1 MRCHTVN
8 TLGPH
13 GAQVPAEILEK
24 SWRNPRDKTS
34 HGLIYRRVSP
44 ILLPPVNDRYSRPKF
59 LRFSVTLFLGE
70 FPLLRARVEWA
81 RMMERVA
88 VSVLRNENLTKVWL
102 TMFYLHLLLLLFH
115 RSMLIVLCEY
125 IDVAGNHDTIMWKL
139 FGRKCFTTILNIC
152 IMILMI
158 LINLYFY
165 IIEKLLFDL
174 YFLAVWMIYF
184 NFLTSQSFINRSH
197 MNEEI
202 VLFYRA
208 NWKEIHYKEATF
220 NSRKMNIKFPSIQA
234 ILFQNWLQWKEA

>member
-1 MRCHTVN
+1 MAAIEEGCNSMASRPSDREPTAATAHAHEYIYIYILDCGPMRCHTVN

-88 VSVLRNENLTKVWL
+88 VSVLRNENLTKV
-102 TMFYLHLLLLLFH
+102 
-115 RSMLIVLCEY
+115 
-125 IDVAGNHDTIMWKL
+125 
-139 FGRKCFTTILNIC
+139 
-152 IMILMI
+152 
-158 LINLYFY
+158 
-165 IIEKLLFDL
+165 
-174 YFLAVWMIYF
+174 
-184 NFLTSQSFINRSH
+184 
-197 MNEEI
+197 
-202 VLFYRA
+202 
-208 NWKEIHYKEATF
+208 
-220 NSRKMNIKFPSIQA
+220 
-234 ILFQNWLQWKEA
+234 